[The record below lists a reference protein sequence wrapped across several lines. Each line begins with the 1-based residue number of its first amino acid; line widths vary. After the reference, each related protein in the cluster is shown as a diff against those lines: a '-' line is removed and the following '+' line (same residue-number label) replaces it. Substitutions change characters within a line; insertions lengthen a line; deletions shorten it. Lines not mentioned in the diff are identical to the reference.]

1 MPEIEIYTSPFCPF
15 CYRAKAL
22 LADKGAA
29 FTEIDVMLRPARR
42 REMRER
48 AGGGYTVPQIFVDGD
63 YVGDCDALFALEYA
77 GKLDA
82 VLGMGGGL
90 GVGLGDVPGDG
101 REEGE

>member
-22 LADKGAA
+22 LADKDAA
-29 FTEIDVMLRPARR
+29 FTEIDVMLKPARR

-48 AGGGYTVPQIFVDGD
+48 AGGGCTVPQIFVDGAH
-63 YVGDCDALFALEYA
+63 VGDCDALYALEYA

-82 VLGMGGGL
+82 VLGLRRGPGGGA
-90 GVGLGDVPGDG
+90 
-101 REEGE
+101 EEGK